1 MIELVRSNDIVLLS
15 YVRALLEAE
24 RIQVID
30 LDQHASVMDGSAA
43 MVQRRLMVDDED
55 EQGARRLLQE
65 AGLGDALTRR

>member
-24 RIQVID
+24 QIQVVD

-55 EQGARRLLQE
+55 EQSARRLLRE
-65 AGLGDALTRR
+65 AGLGDALTKR